1 MGKINYKNIFIPYWY
16 ILNKYIKISLI
27 MKNKNFY
34 IDNKNHIYFL
44 HLFLNKY
51 LKKLY
56 NIFKSILNEFYDI
69 NIWLKKEFKH

>member
-1 MGKINYKNIFIPYWY
+1 
-16 ILNKYIKISLI
+16 

-69 NIWLKKEFKH
+69 NI